1 MTDTQRTDAARPVL
15 PAILCA
21 GYGSRLAPLTDAV
34 PKPLL
39 PFLNTPIVTYALGL
53 VSQLGAQRVGVNLH
67 HLADAI
73 PPVVDRL
80 AQIFGMKPVYAREW
94 EILGSGGGVRGLWKA
109 LGEEDGTMV
118 VLNGDSVMDIDLADL
133 LRRHRESGRLV
144 TMVCRRKADDQPGR
158 VFVGADGEL
167 VGVRDYRRPGASV
180 AAEYDFT
187 GVHFLEPAALER
199 LPLDPCD
206 IIDTLYGPMLQAD
219 EAIGLEEVD
228 GFWAALDNPKLFLDT
243 QREVLSNPGLFQ
255 NAPLP
260 EPLSPGHYVYAPDE
274 VDDKAQ
280 VAGPIFLGMNAKV
293 ESGARIGPNVV
304 ADGVE
309 IAGDAVVSNAV
320 LFGQGR
326 VEGEWRDC
334 IAIANKVAQL

>member
-1 MTDTQRTDAARPVL
+1 MTAPNERPVL

-34 PKPLL
+34 PKPLI
-39 PFLNTPIVTYALGL
+39 PFLNTPIVTYALQL
-53 VSQLGAQRVGVNLH
+53 VSELGAPRVGINLH

-94 EILGSGGGVRGLWKA
+94 EILGSGGGVRGLWRA
-109 LGEEDGTMV
+109 LDEADGTMV
-118 VLNGDSVMDIDLADL
+118 VLNGDSVMDIDLPAL
-133 LRRHRESGRLV
+133 LAAHRESGRDV
-144 TMVCRRKADDQPGR
+144 TMVCRKRAPDQPGR
-158 VFVGADGEL
+158 VFVGASGEL

-199 LPLDPCD
+199 IPFEHCD
-206 IIDTLYGPMLQAD
+206 IIDTLYGPMLEAD
-219 EAIGLEEVD
+219 EAIGIEEVE
-228 GFWAALDNPKLFLDT
+228 GFWAALDNPGLILET
-243 QREVLSNPGLFQ
+243 QRQVLENPSLFSR
-255 NAPLP
+255 APLP
-260 EPLSPGHYVYAPDE
+260 EPLSPGHYVYSPDE
-274 VDDKAQ
+274 VDDKAK
-280 VAGPIFLGMNAKV
+280 VAAPLFLGMNAKV
-293 ESGARIGPNVV
+293 EQGARIGPNVV

-309 IAGDAVVSNAV
+309 IAAGAVVENAL

-334 IAIANKVAQL
+334 VAVANKVAQL